1 MAGIAPPATPIGRLS
16 KEGRREQLL
25 DAAAEMVVERGVA
38 ALTMEG
44 LAERAGVSKA
54 LPYQHFDNANAVLVA
69 LYGREIGLLGRRV
82 YEAVNGVAEPE
93 ERVFRAIHA
102 YFDVVAERGRVLGAF
117 TGTGS
122 NVAAEA
128 DGGART
134 GVAFVAELLVK
145 PFGFSGSQR
154 RALASMFLG
163 TLGGATD
170 SWAHGDMGRERAI
183 RLLTTV
189 IVGGLRNAKVA
200 SLTPL
205 T

>member
-1 MAGIAPPATPIGRLS
+1 MAGSAATAAPIGRLS

-25 DAAAEMVVERGVA
+25 DVAADMVVERGIA

-54 LPYQHFDNANAVLVA
+54 LPYQHFDNAGAVLIA

-82 YEAVNGVAEPE
+82 YEAVDGVADPE
-93 ERVFRAIHA
+93 TRVRAAIHS
-102 YFDVVAERGRVLGAF
+102 YFDIVAERGRVLGAF
-117 TGTGS
+117 TGAGS

-145 PFGFSGSQR
+145 PFGFSGSR
-154 RALASMFLG
+154 ATALASMFLG

-170 SWAHGDMGRERAI
+170 SWAHGDAGRRSTEAV
-183 RLLTTV
+183 LASV
-189 IVGGLRNAKVA
+189 IIGGLRGA
-200 SLTPL
+200 SVERSA
-205 T
+205 

>member
-1 MAGIAPPATPIGRLS
+1 MAGSAPAAPIGRLS

-25 DAAAEMVVERGVA
+25 DVAAEFVVERGVA
-38 ALTMEG
+38 SLTMEG

-69 LYGREIGLLGRRV
+69 LYEREIGLLGRRV
-82 YEAVNGVAEPE
+82 YDAVDGIADPE
-93 ERVFRAIHA
+93 GRVRLAIHA

-117 TGTGS
+117 TGAGS

-134 GVAFVAELLVK
+134 GVAFVAELLVR
-145 PFGFSGSQR
+145 PFGFSGSR
-154 RALASMFLG
+154 ARALASMFLG

-170 SWAHGDMGRERAI
+170 SWTHGDAGRRSTEAV
-183 RLLTTV
+183 LASV
-189 IVGGLRNAKVA
+189 IIGGLRCA
-200 SLTPL
+200 SVGRTV
-205 T
+205 